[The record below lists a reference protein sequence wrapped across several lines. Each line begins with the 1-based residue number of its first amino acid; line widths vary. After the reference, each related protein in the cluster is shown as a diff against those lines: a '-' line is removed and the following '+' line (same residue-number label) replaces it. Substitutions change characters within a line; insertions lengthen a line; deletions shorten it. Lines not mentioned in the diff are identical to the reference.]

1 MRHFQPI
8 RLSESRMNGGEM
20 SKDNLIDLT
29 VRLKQKSKTNT
40 VKSEHKAQVLDM
52 VERRQE
58 AITKERRAIKRTI
71 LTEFIGFSIVTE
83 NGLCEV
89 SLYDISKSG
98 LSFESPYKVPT
109 INRGDEV
116 AARIYLTQKTYF
128 PFTIKVT
135 NIRIENDE
143 GVHRYGAEFAK
154 EDLKKEALQNFVKF
168 VESVSQQLRADN
180 GDLVTRFSR

>member
-1 MRHFQPI
+1 
-8 RLSESRMNGGEM
+8 M

-29 VRLKQKSKTNT
+29 VRLKQNSKIKQ

-58 AITKERRAIKRTI
+58 AITKERRALKRTI

-83 NGLCEV
+83 KGLLEV

-98 LSFESPYKVPT
+98 LSFECHFKIPS
-109 INRGDEV
+109 IIRGNEV
-116 AARIYLTQKTYF
+116 VARIYLTQKTYF

-135 NIRIENDE
+135 NIREEDD
-143 GVHRYGAEFAK
+143 GYYRYGTEFVK
-154 EDLKKEALQNFVKF
+154 DELKKDALQNFVEF
-168 VESVSQQLRADN
+168 VETVSQHLKADN